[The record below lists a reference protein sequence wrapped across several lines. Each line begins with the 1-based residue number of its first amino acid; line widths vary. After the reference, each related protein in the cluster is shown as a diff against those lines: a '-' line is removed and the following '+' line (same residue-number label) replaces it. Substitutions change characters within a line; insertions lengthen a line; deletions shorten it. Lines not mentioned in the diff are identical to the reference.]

1 MDELIKNATRFG
13 IHLNS
18 HQVEQFQ
25 IYQKLLQDWNERINL
40 TAIRDD
46 LGIQRKHFLDSLS
59 CYQGFIGLPVQRIID
74 IGTGA
79 GFPGLPLKIVFPT
92 IDFVLVESIGKKADF
107 CKLVVKELGLK
118 GVEVLQ
124 NRAEELGVM
133 PSYREKFDLAIA
145 RAVAKQSTLMEY
157 LLPLV
162 KIGGIA
168 ISQKG
173 QGAHQE
179 AMQAESAIKILGGS
193 LNKIIDIELPGL
205 ADERYLVVVD
215 KIAATPENYP
225 RRIGVATKRPL

>member
-1 MDELIKNATRFG
+1 MDELNKNATRFG
-13 IHLNS
+13 IHLSS

-92 IDFVLVESIGKKADF
+92 IDLVLVESIGKKADF

-118 GVEVLQ
+118 GIEVLQ
-124 NRAEELGVM
+124 KRAEELGVM

-145 RAVAKQSTLMEY
+145 RAVARQSTLMEY

-168 ISQKG
+168 IAQKG
-173 QGAHQE
+173 HGAHQE
-179 AMQAESAIKILGGS
+179 TMQAESAIKILGGS